1 MFTFFLEHLKCA
13 TFKYP
18 VNVLRKYFLTTEL
31 NPLDSTES
39 SAFESQLFE
48 KSDQFRTIA
57 IQAFKSGLL
66 WVGPLWI
73 QLPNCK

>member
-18 VNVLRKYFLTTEL
+18 INVLRKYYLTTEL

-48 KSDQFRTIA
+48 KKATNFVQ
-57 IQAFKSGLL
+57 
-66 WVGPLWI
+66 
-73 QLPNCK
+73 